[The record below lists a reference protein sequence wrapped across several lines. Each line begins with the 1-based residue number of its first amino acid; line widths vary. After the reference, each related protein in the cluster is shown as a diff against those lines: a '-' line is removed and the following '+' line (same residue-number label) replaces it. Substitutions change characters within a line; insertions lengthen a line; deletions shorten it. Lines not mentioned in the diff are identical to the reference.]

1 MDSFETGRL
10 IYLILL
16 GLMVVGW
23 FFAHGRTTWNKTLQQ
38 AAVWGLIFLGAIAAY
53 GLWGDISRTVLP
65 QQTVISDEGRIEV
78 PRSPD
83 GHYYLQTQVNGA
95 PIRFVL
101 DTGASMIVLT
111 KEDATRAGLNPDGL
125 SYYSR
130 AMTANGEVR
139 TAPVKLESV
148 TLGGFSDENVTA
160 LVNEGEMND
169 SLMGMDYLQR
179 WGKIEIAAGTLT
191 LVR

>member
-65 QQTVISDEGRIEV
+65 QQTVFSDEGRIEV

-111 KEDATRAGLNPDGL
+111 KEDAMRAGLNPDGL

-139 TAPVKLESV
+139 TAPVRLESV
-148 TLGGFSDENVTA
+148 TLGDFSDKNVTA

>member
-65 QQTVISDEGRIEV
+65 QQTVFSDEGRIEV

-139 TAPVKLESV
+139 TAPVRLESV
-148 TLGGFSDENVTA
+148 TLGGFSDKNVTA